1 MEILLEK
8 EDFLNGIKMV
18 EKITSQKSVQPV
30 LSNVLIETSTSDR
43 ITFIATDL
51 SLTISNKVKAEVLKE
66 GSITINAKKLGEII
80 TKLEEKPI
88 KLITEEETNKVIIEC
103 GRSKFELIGIGA
115 ENYPKIAQEEVEDSV
130 KIEIDKNT
138 FSKLIKQTIYTTGQ
152 NELSSSVLGGICIT
166 ISNGKI
172 ELAGTDGNRL
182 TKTTKEIESSEE
194 IQFIVPTKTLNEV
207 VRISQSVSD
216 KTIKLEIN
224 KNNIMFIFDNLKFS
238 SKLIE
243 GHYPKYQQLIPEKY
257 ENIVV
262 IEREELVNSIERV
275 STIANDR
282 TNIIK
287 LNFLEDTLEIVSDAP
302 EAGCGKDIIEIDYK
316 KDDLTIAFNYRY
328 LLDAIKNMESKEI
341 KMEISTPSAASIFAE
356 KLEDEERERD
366 YLCLVMPVQVR

>member
-43 ITFIATDL
+43 ITFVATDL
-51 SLTISNKVKAEVLKE
+51 SLTISNKVKAEVSKE

-88 KLITEEETNKVIIEC
+88 KLITEDETNKVSIEC

-115 ENYPKIAQEEVEDSV
+115 ENYPKVVQEENEESV
-130 KIEIDKNT
+130 KIEIDKNI

-166 ISNGKI
+166 IKDNKI

-182 TKTTKEIESSEE
+182 TKTTKEIESNEDV
-194 IQFIVPTKTLNEV
+194 QFIIPTRTLNEV

-224 KNNIMFIFDNLKFS
+224 KNNIMFIFDNIKFS
-238 SKLIE
+238 SKLID
-243 GHYPKYQQLIPEKY
+243 P
-257 ENIVV
+257 
-262 IEREELVNSIERV
+262 S
-275 STIANDR
+275 
-282 TNIIK
+282 
-287 LNFLEDTLEIVSDAP
+287 FLRHHRRQHPLRSSRRLSGGG
-302 EAGCGKDIIEIDYK
+302 EAGRQAGPRRPIHLRTGQGLRHGGGGRRHPPFHRSE
-316 KDDLTIAFNYRY
+316 AAH
-328 LLDAIKNMESKEI
+328 LLC
-341 KMEISTPSAASIFAE
+341 PG
-356 KLEDEERERD
+356 
-366 YLCLVMPVQVR
+366 YPG

>member
-43 ITFIATDL
+43 ITFVATDL
-51 SLTISNKVKAEVLKE
+51 SLTISNKVKAEVSKE

-88 KLITEEETNKVIIEC
+88 KLITEDETNKVSIEC

-115 ENYPKIAQEEVEDSV
+115 ENYPKVVQEENEESV
-130 KIEIDKNT
+130 KIEIDKNI

-166 ISNGKI
+166 IKDNKI

-182 TKTTKEIESSEE
+182 TKTTKEIESNEDV
-194 IQFIVPTKTLNEV
+194 QFIIPTRTLNEV

-224 KNNIMFIFDNLKFS
+224 KNNIMFIFDNIKFS

-257 ENIVV
+257 ENIIE
-262 IEREELVNSIERV
+262 IEREELINSIERV
-275 STIANDR
+275 ATVANDR

-287 LNFLEDTLEIVSDAP
+287 LSFLEDTLEIVSDAP

-341 KMEISTPSAASIFAE
+341 KMEVSTPSAATIFTE

>member
-18 EKITSQKSVQPV
+18 EKITSQKSVQPI
-30 LSNVLIETSTSDR
+30 LSNVLIQTSTSDR
-43 ITFIATDL
+43 ITFVATDL
-51 SLTISNKVKAEVLKE
+51 SLTISNKVKAEVIKE
-66 GSITINAKKLGEII
+66 GSITINAKKLSEII

-88 KLITEEETNKVIIEC
+88 KLITEEETNKVTIEC

-115 ENYPKIAQEEVEDSV
+115 ENYPKVAQEENEESV
-130 KIEIDKNT
+130 KIEIDKNI
-138 FSKLIKQTIYTTGQ
+138 FSKLIKQTIYTTSQ
-152 NELSSSVLGGICIT
+152 NELSSSVLGGICVI
-166 ISNGKI
+166 IKDNKI

-182 TKTTKEIESSEE
+182 AKSTKEIESNEDV
-194 IQFIVPTKTLNEV
+194 QFIIPARTLNEV

-216 KTIKLEIN
+216 KT
-224 KNNIMFIFDNLKFS
+224 NIKFS
-238 SKLIE
+238 SRLIE
-243 GHYPKYQQLIPEKY
+243 GQYPKYQQLIPEQY
-257 ENIVV
+257 ENVV
-262 IEREELVNSIERV
+262 IIEREELINSIERV
-275 STIANDR
+275 STVANDR

-287 LNFLEDTLEIVSDAP
+287 LSFLEDTLEIMSDAP

-341 KMEISTPSAASIFAE
+341 KIEVSTPSAASIFTE